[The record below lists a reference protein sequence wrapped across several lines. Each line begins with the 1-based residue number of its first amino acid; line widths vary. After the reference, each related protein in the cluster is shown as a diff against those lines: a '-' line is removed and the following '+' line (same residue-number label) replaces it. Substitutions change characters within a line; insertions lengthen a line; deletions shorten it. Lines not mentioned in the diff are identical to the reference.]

1 MFFII
6 LQARRMKHVQL
17 NKCAWNNRITKGVG
31 NPSMI
36 QNQYITEKNPHTLV
50 FDCSNYI
57 CLKWCSL
64 CLDSYNVHGC
74 INNILKTVLNL
85 QHEKE
90 EL

>member
-36 QNQYITEKNPHTLV
+36 QNQYITEKKPHTLV
-50 FDCSNYI
+50 FDCNNYI
-57 CLKWCSL
+57 CLKWCRSL
-64 CLDSYNVHGC
+64 EFYYICLEVALDFHKHVKHS
-74 INNILKTVLNL
+74 
-85 QHEKE
+85 
-90 EL
+90 